1 MSPNKE
7 VCVLE
12 ISVQLRQLH
21 PLETTAPHGT
31 TALPGIPCAPLDF
44 PSLLK

>member
-21 PLETTAPHGT
+21 PLGYLRPF
-31 TALPGIPCAPLDF
+31 DF

>member
-1 MSPNKE
+1 MSLNCTNKE

-21 PLETTAPHGT
+21 PLETTA
-31 TALPGIPCAPLDF
+31 LPGIPCAPPLI
-44 PSLLK
+44 SLRF